1 VAILHL
7 LTRIQ
12 NILTEFVD
20 MKKTIMNMGISLKVV
35 ILILRWNVQILSYYK
50 WNKYLAL
57 NSMY

>member
-1 VAILHL
+1 VVILHL

-20 MKKTIMNMGISLKVV
+20 MKKTIINMGISLKVV

>member
-35 ILILRWNVQILSYYK
+35 ILILR
-50 WNKYLAL
+50 
-57 NSMY
+57 